1 MTTSTGNELAE
12 GIRRTMEILKDA
24 CKGVDEELASKAP
37 EGRWTP
43 KEILSHLWG
52 AEEGGHMPILQAYL
66 AKETPTINI
75 DPGKTNLSGKRAGM
89 TFAQLLEGVE
99 GEYKQ
104 IAAFAEGLS
113 GEQLDRKA
121 HIPMLK
127 ESPLGEY
134 PTLEGIVRGF
144 GQFHLQSHID
154 HMREVLRELGAP
166 VK

>member
-1 MTTSTGNELAE
+1 MATSTGKELAE
-12 GIRRTMEILKDA
+12 GIRRTIGILKEM
-24 CKGVDEELASKAP
+24 CKGIDEELASRAP

-52 AEEGGHMPILQAYL
+52 PEGGGHMPILEAYL
-66 AKETPTINI
+66 TKETPTIDI
-75 DPGKTNLSGKRAGM
+75 DPGKTNLSKERAGM
-89 TFAQLLEGVE
+89 TFAQLLAGVE
-99 GEYKQ
+99 GEYER

-113 GEQLDRKA
+113 EEQLGRKA

-134 PTLEGIVRGF
+134 PTLEAIIRGF

-154 HMREVLRELGAP
+154 HMREVLQGLSAP

>member
-1 MTTSTGNELAE
+1 MATSTGKELAE
-12 GIRRTMEILKDA
+12 GIRRTVEVLKKT
-24 CKGVDEELASKAP
+24 CKGVDDAAAAKAP

-52 AEEGGHMPILQAYL
+52 PDRGGHMPILKAYL
-66 AKETPTINI
+66 AKETPTIDI
-75 DPGKTNLSGKRAGM
+75 DPGKTNLSGSRAGM
-89 TFAQLLEGVE
+89 TFAQLLAGVE
-99 GEYKQ
+99 GEYES
-104 IAAFAEGLS
+104 IAAFAEGLTE
-113 GEQLDRKA
+113 EQLGRKA

-134 PTLEGIVRGF
+134 PTLEAIIRGF

-154 HMREVLRELGAP
+154 HMQEVLQGLGAP